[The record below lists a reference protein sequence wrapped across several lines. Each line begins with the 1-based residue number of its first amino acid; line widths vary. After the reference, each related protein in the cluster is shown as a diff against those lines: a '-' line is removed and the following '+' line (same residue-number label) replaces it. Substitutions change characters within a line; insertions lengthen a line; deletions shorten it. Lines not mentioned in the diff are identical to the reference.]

1 MSHPASDELPLAWH
15 SLWAM
20 VVGFFM
26 ILVDS
31 TIVTVATPTIMRELG
46 ANVTSVVWVTSA
58 YLLAYAVPLLI
69 TGRLGDRFGPK
80 RVYLIGLV
88 VFTLAS
94 LGCGLTTTVELLI
107 AARVVQGLGAA
118 LMTPQTMTVITRVFP
133 PHQRGMAMAVWGAT
147 AGLAMLIGPM
157 LGGLLIGVLGWEWIF
172 FINIPIGVAGYVAAK
187 RLVPDL
193 EQHAHRFDWLGVVLS
208 GIGLFCV
215 VFGLQEA
222 STHDWGVIVGP
233 VSVGSLLVVGA
244 CFLVAFVVWQWF
256 NPNEPLMPLKLF
268 GDRNFSVANLAIA
281 LVGVTSV
288 ATPYPLMIWAQQ
300 ARGLSPLLAALVNAP
315 AAVVT
320 LIVAKW
326 SGQLV
331 NRVHPRYLTMT
342 GGLVWASSLLAA
354 GHFLDTTTPVWVPIV
369 LLTFT
374 GVASSLVFGPLSTA
388 ATANLPAT
396 YAGAGSGVYN
406 ATRQVGSVLGSALV
420 ATVMGTLLAATKT
433 NDNQTPDGIASA
445 MSGTLLL
452 PTVSIF
458 AVAAIACFLER
469 PKHQR
474 RN

>member
-1 MSHPASDELPLAWH
+1 MSRPAPDEQPMAWR

-31 TIVTVATPTIMRELG
+31 TIVTVATPTIMRELN

-94 LGCGLTTTVELLI
+94 LGCGLTTTIELLI

-133 PHQRGMAMAVWGAT
+133 PHQRGTAMAVWGAT
-147 AGLAMLIGPM
+147 AGLAMLVGPM
-157 LGGLLIGVLGWEWIF
+157 LGGLLIGLLGWEWIF
-172 FINIPIGVAGYVAAK
+172 FINIPIGAAGYDAAH

-193 EQHAHRFDWLGVVLS
+193 EQHPHRFDWLGVALS
-208 GIGLFCV
+208 GIGLFCI

-222 STHDWGVIVGP
+222 STHDWGAIAGP
-233 VSVGSLLVVGA
+233 VSFGSLLVAGV
-244 CFLVAFVVWQWF
+244 CFLAAFVVWQRF

-281 LVGVTSV
+281 LVGMTSV

-315 AAVVT
+315 SAVVT

-331 NRVHPRYLTMT
+331 NRVHPRYLTVT
-342 GGLVWASSLLAA
+342 GGLVWAFSLLAA
-354 GHFLDTTTPVWVPIV
+354 GHFLDTTTPVWVPVV

-388 ATANLPAT
+388 ATANLPIT

-406 ATRQVGSVLGSALV
+406 ATRQVGSVLGSAVV
-420 ATVMGTLLAATKT
+420 ATVMNTLSAVSG
-433 NDNQTPDGIASA
+433 QTPDGIASA

-452 PTVSIF
+452 PAASIL
-458 AVAAIACFLER
+458 AVAVIACFLER

-474 RN
+474 KN

>member
-1 MSHPASDELPLAWH
+1 MSRPAPDEQPMAWR

-46 ANVTSVVWVTSA
+46 ADVTSVVWVTSA

-80 RVYLIGLV
+80 LVYLIGLV

-94 LGCGLTTTVELLI
+94 LGCGLTTTIELLI

-133 PHQRGMAMAVWGAT
+133 PHQRGTAMAVWGAT
-147 AGLAMLIGPM
+147 AGLAMLVGPM
-157 LGGLLIGVLGWEWIF
+157 LGGLLIGLLGWEWIF
-172 FINIPIGVAGYVAAK
+172 FINIPIGAAGYVAAH

-193 EQHAHRFDWLGVVLS
+193 EQHPHRFDWLGVALS
-208 GIGLFCV
+208 GIGLFCI

-222 STHDWGVIVGP
+222 STHDWGAIAGP
-233 VSVGSLLVVGA
+233 VSVGSLLVAGV
-244 CFLVAFVVWQWF
+244 CFLAAFVVWQRF

-281 LVGVTSV
+281 LVGMTSV

-315 AAVVT
+315 SAVVT

-331 NRVHPRYLTMT
+331 NRVHPRYLTVT
-342 GGLVWASSLLAA
+342 GGLVWAFSLLAA
-354 GHFLDTTTPVWVPIV
+354 GHFLDTTTPVWVPVV

-388 ATANLPAT
+388 ATANLPIT

-406 ATRQVGSVLGSALV
+406 ATRQVGSVLGSAVV
-420 ATVMGTLLAATKT
+420 ATVMSTLLATSP
-433 NDNQTPDGIASA
+433 QTPDGIASA

-452 PTVSIF
+452 PAASIL
-458 AVAAIACFLER
+458 AVGVIACFLER

-474 RN
+474 KN

>member
-1 MSHPASDELPLAWH
+1 MSQPAPNEQPMAWR

-46 ANVTSVVWVTSA
+46 ADVTSVVWVTSA

-88 VFTLAS
+88 VFTFAS
-94 LGCGLTTTVELLI
+94 LGCGLTTTVKLLI

-133 PHQRGMAMAVWGAT
+133 PHQRGTAMAVWGAT
-147 AGLAMLIGPM
+147 AGLAMLVGPM
-157 LGGLLIGVLGWEWIF
+157 LGGLLIGLLGWEWIF
-172 FINIPIGVAGYVAAK
+172 FINIPIGAAGYVAAH

-193 EQHAHRFDWLGVVLS
+193 EQHPHRFDWPGVVLS
-208 GIGLFCV
+208 GIGLFCI

-222 STHDWGVIVGP
+222 STHDWGVIAGP
-233 VSVGSLLVVGA
+233 VSVGSLLVVGV
-244 CFLVAFVVWQWF
+244 CFLAAFVVWQRF

-281 LVGVTSV
+281 LVGMTSV

-300 ARGLSPLLAALVNAP
+300 ARGLSPLFAALVNAP
-315 AAVVT
+315 SAVVT

-331 NRVHPRYLTMT
+331 NRVHPRYLTVT
-342 GGLVWASSLLAA
+342 GGLVWASSLLTA
-354 GHFLDTTTPVWVPIV
+354 GHFLDTTTPVWVPVV

-388 ATANLPAT
+388 ATANLPIT

-406 ATRQVGSVLGSALV
+406 ATRQVGSVLGSAVV
-420 ATVMGTLLAATKT
+420 ATVMSTLLAASP
-433 NDNQTPDGIASA
+433 QTPDGIASA

-452 PTVSIF
+452 PAASIL
-458 AVAAIACFLER
+458 AVGVIACFLER

-474 RN
+474 KN

>member
-1 MSHPASDELPLAWH
+1 MSQPAPDEQPMAWR

-46 ANVTSVVWVTSA
+46 ADVTSVVWVTSA

-80 RVYLIGLV
+80 LVYLIGLV

-94 LGCGLTTTVELLI
+94 LGCGLTTTIELLI

-133 PHQRGMAMAVWGAT
+133 PHQRGTAMAVWGAT
-147 AGLAMLIGPM
+147 AGLAMLVGPM
-157 LGGLLIGVLGWEWIF
+157 LGGLLIGLLGWEWIF
-172 FINIPIGVAGYVAAK
+172 FINIPIGAAGYVAAH

-193 EQHAHRFDWLGVVLS
+193 EQHPHRFDWPGVTLS
-208 GIGLFCV
+208 GIGLFCI

-222 STHDWGVIVGP
+222 STHDWGVIAGP
-233 VSVGSLLVVGA
+233 ISVGSLLVVGV
-244 CFLVAFVVWQWF
+244 CFLAAFVVWQRF

-281 LVGVTSV
+281 LVGMTSV

-300 ARGLSPLLAALVNAP
+300 ARGLSPLFAALVNAP
-315 AAVVT
+315 SAVVT

-331 NRVHPRYLTMT
+331 NRVHPRYLTVT
-342 GGLVWASSLLAA
+342 GGLVWASSLLVA
-354 GHFLDTTTPVWVPIV
+354 GHFLDTTTPVWVPVV

-388 ATANLPAT
+388 ATANLPIT

-406 ATRQVGSVLGSALV
+406 ATRQVGSVLGSAVV
-420 ATVMGTLLAATKT
+420 ATVMSTLLAASP
-433 NDNQTPDGIASA
+433 QTPDGIASA

-452 PTVSIF
+452 PAASIL
-458 AVAAIACFLER
+458 AVGVIACFLER

-474 RN
+474 KN

>member
-1 MSHPASDELPLAWH
+1 MSRPAPDEQPMAWR

-31 TIVTVATPTIMRELG
+31 TIVTVATPTIMRELN

-94 LGCGLTTTVELLI
+94 LGCGLTTTIELLI

-133 PHQRGMAMAVWGAT
+133 PHQRGTAMAVWGAT
-147 AGLAMLIGPM
+147 AGLAMLVGPM
-157 LGGLLIGVLGWEWIF
+157 LGGLLIGLLGWEWIF
-172 FINIPIGVAGYVAAK
+172 FINIPIGAAGYIAAH

-193 EQHAHRFDWLGVVLS
+193 EQHPHRFDWLGVALS
-208 GIGLFCV
+208 GIGLFCI

-222 STHDWGVIVGP
+222 STHDWGAIAGP
-233 VSVGSLLVVGA
+233 VSVGSLLVAGV
-244 CFLVAFVVWQWF
+244 CFLAAFVVWQRF

-281 LVGVTSV
+281 LVGMTSV

-315 AAVVT
+315 SAVVT

-331 NRVHPRYLTMT
+331 NRVHPRYLTVT
-342 GGLVWASSLLAA
+342 GGLVWAFSLLAA
-354 GHFLDTTTPVWVPIV
+354 GHFLDTTTPVWVPVV

-388 ATANLPAT
+388 ATANLPIT

-406 ATRQVGSVLGSALV
+406 ATRQVGSVLGSAVV
-420 ATVMGTLLAATKT
+420 ATVMNTLSAVSG
-433 NDNQTPDGIASA
+433 QTPDGIASA

-458 AVAAIACFLER
+458 VVAVIACFLER

-474 RN
+474 KN

>member
-1 MSHPASDELPLAWH
+1 MSQPAPDEQPMAWR

-31 TIVTVATPTIMRELG
+31 TIVTVATPTIMRELS
-46 ANVTSVVWVTSA
+46 ADVTSVVWVTSA

-94 LGCGLTTTVELLI
+94 LGCGLTTTIELLI

-133 PHQRGMAMAVWGAT
+133 PHQRGTAMAVWGAT
-147 AGLAMLIGPM
+147 AGLAMLVGPM
-157 LGGLLIGVLGWEWIF
+157 LGGLLIGLLGWEWIF
-172 FINIPIGVAGYVAAK
+172 FINIPIGAAGYVAAH

-193 EQHAHRFDWLGVVLS
+193 EQHPHRFDWPGVVLS
-208 GIGLFCV
+208 GIGLFCI

-222 STHDWGVIVGP
+222 STHDWGMIAGP
-233 VSVGSLLVVGA
+233 VSVGSLLVAGV
-244 CFLVAFVVWQWF
+244 CFLAAFVVWQRF

-281 LVGVTSV
+281 LVGMTSV

-300 ARGLSPLLAALVNAP
+300 ARGLSPLFAALVNAP
-315 AAVVT
+315 SAVVT

-331 NRVHPRYLTMT
+331 NRVHPRYLTVT
-342 GGLVWASSLLAA
+342 GGLVWASSLLTA
-354 GHFLDTTTPVWVPIV
+354 GHFLDTTTPVWVPVV

-388 ATANLPAT
+388 ATANLPIT

-406 ATRQVGSVLGSALV
+406 ATRQVGSVLGSAVV
-420 ATVMGTLLAATKT
+420 ATVMSTLLAASP
-433 NDNQTPDGIASA
+433 QTPDGIASA

-452 PTVSIF
+452 PAASIL
-458 AVAAIACFLER
+458 AVGVIACFLER

-474 RN
+474 KN